1 MIVDADAHVV
11 ETEQTWSY
19 MDGADKKFRPQLF
32 SSADNPNMQYW
43 FCEGKSVGFRPPTL
57 TEQEL
62 IALSKETGREL
73 NTAAGAREL
82 RDIEL
87 RLAHMDRLGIDVQI
101 LFNTMWIARV
111 ADKPDAEIALCGS
124 WNRWMADMWKAGKNR
139 LRYSCVVPAMTLSEA
154 LQQMRAAKEN
164 GAVAVSL
171 RPFENDR
178 HLVDPYFY
186 PIYEE
191 ATRLD
196 MAIAVHISNGS
207 PQLMDQFKPRYD
219 KMGGFAQFRIPTVIT
234 CLSLMMS
241 ELPKQFPKLRWA
253 FVEASA
259 QWVPWVVKEATRRTG
274 SKGFPKLP
282 FKEFNIYVTTETND
296 DFDYVRH
303 VAKIMSPSAPTT
315 ATLTPRE
322 GRRHRHFRAIRS
334 GADPA
339 KKSSTTTAL
348 ALRFMFLA
356 NHKGGVAQPGI
367 GAAACAYW
375 GQLTAARSALKQ
387 LRALRFDMSAFKQK
401 HHPITFSCLVPVMP
415 ALWRR
420 RV

>member
-11 ETEQTWSY
+11 ETEQTWNY
-19 MDGADKKFRPQLF
+19 MDGSDKKFRPQLF

-82 RDIEL
+82 RDVDL
-87 RLAHMDRLGIDVQI
+87 RLAHMDRLGIDVQV

-111 ADKPDAEIALCGS
+111 ADKPEAEIALCGS

-139 LRYSCVVPAMTLSEA
+139 LRYSCVVPAMTVSEA
-154 LQQMRAAKEN
+154 IQQMRSAKEN

-196 MAIAVHISNGS
+196 MAIAVHIANGS

-219 KMGGFAQFRIPTVIT
+219 KMGGFAQFRVPTVIT

-241 ELPKQFPKLRWA
+241 DVPKTFPKLRWA

-274 SKGFPKLP
+274 AKGFPKLP
-282 FKEFNIYVTTETND
+282 FKDFNIYVTTETND
-296 DFDYVRH
+296 DFDYVLRYAGEDNVVIGTDYGH
-303 VAKIMSPSAPTT
+303 TDASSEVDAIDI
-315 ATLTPRE
+315 
-322 GRRHRHFRAIRS
+322 FRANS
-334 GADPA
+334 EVTDPV
-339 KKSSTTTAL
+339 KKKIL
-348 ALRFMFLA
+348 DDNPRRLY
-356 NHKGGVAQPGI
+356 GI
-367 GAAACAYW
+367 
-375 GQLTAARSALKQ
+375 
-387 LRALRFDMSAFKQK
+387 
-401 HHPITFSCLVPVMP
+401 
-415 ALWRR
+415 
-420 RV
+420 

>member
-19 MDGADKKFRPQLF
+19 MDGSDKKFRPQLF

-62 IALSKETGREL
+62 IALSKETGRQL
-73 NTAAGAREL
+73 NTAAGAREM
-82 RDIEL
+82 RDVEL
-87 RLAHMDRLGIDVQI
+87 RLAHMDKLGIDVQV

-111 ADKPDAEIALCGS
+111 ADKPEAELALCTS

-154 LQQMRAAKEN
+154 VQQMRFAKEH

-196 MAIAVHISNGS
+196 LAIAVHIANGS
-207 PQLMDQFKPRYD
+207 PALMDQFKPRYD
-219 KMGGFAQFRIPTVIT
+219 KMG
-234 CLSLMMS
+234 
-241 ELPKQFPKLRWA
+241 
-253 FVEASA
+253 
-259 QWVPWVVKEATRRTG
+259 
-274 SKGFPKLP
+274 
-282 FKEFNIYVTTETND
+282 
-296 DFDYVRH
+296 
-303 VAKIMSPSAPTT
+303 
-315 ATLTPRE
+315 
-322 GRRHRHFRAIRS
+322 
-334 GADPA
+334 
-339 KKSSTTTAL
+339 
-348 ALRFMFLA
+348 
-356 NHKGGVAQPGI
+356 
-367 GAAACAYW
+367 
-375 GQLTAARSALKQ
+375 
-387 LRALRFDMSAFKQK
+387 
-401 HHPITFSCLVPVMP
+401 
-415 ALWRR
+415 
-420 RV
+420 